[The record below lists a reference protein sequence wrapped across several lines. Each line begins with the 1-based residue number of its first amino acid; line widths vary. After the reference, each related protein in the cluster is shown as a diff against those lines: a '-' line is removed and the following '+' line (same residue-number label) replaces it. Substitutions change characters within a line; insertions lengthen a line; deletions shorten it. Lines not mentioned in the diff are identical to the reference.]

1 MIGFIIGTFV
11 GGFIGVTF
19 MALCVAGSKEPP
31 APSPTQGQMVY
42 IASPYKGDMK
52 RNLRKAAKYTAAEI
66 KQGKIPIAPHLF
78 YSAVLDDT
86 NARERQ
92 TGMSIGIDLLTLC
105 NELWA
110 FGTPSEGMAKEIEI
124 AKQLNIPVIY
134 HSEAGGRKEEL

>member
-1 MIGFIIGTFV
+1 MIPFLIGAFS

-19 MALCVAGSKEPP
+19 MALCAIGSKEPP
-31 APSPTQGQMVY
+31 APTAGRVVY

-52 RNLRKAAKYTAAEI
+52 RNLRKAAKYTAAAI